1 MDCFGLSCGSG
12 STSSR
17 TRVKRLRERKRG
29 ISLEEGFFTGREVG
43 MPNIYPNH
51 RSLTK
56 SGSLYR
62 SCSNF

>member
-1 MDCFGLSCGSG
+1 MDCFGLSCDSG

-43 MPNIYPNH
+43 MPHIYPNH
-51 RSLTK
+51 MKILKITHK
-56 SGSLYR
+56 KW
-62 SCSNF
+62 